1 VLRNK
6 GEGIRI
12 GELERCIAD
21 FAFDAELP
29 LDKVM
34 RKTQGK
40 VAVIGSGPA
49 GLTVAGDLAK
59 AGFGVTVYEALAEPG
74 GILLYGIPSFR
85 LPKKIVRR
93 EIQTI
98 ETLGVRFVTNCVIG
112 EQMTVDGLLAEHDAV
127 FIGSGTAIAKELDIP
142 GKDLNGVI
150 QSNYLLRTYY
160 LFQSGQISRGD
171 VMVNEGDRVLVIGT
185 GNVGMDAARTAVRLG
200 AESVTALS
208 HQGRE
213 EMSALQSEYEAA
225 VADGVR
231 FIWNTVPAAYE
242 GEGER
247 LTALLADSGQRRI
260 TLDAD
265 KVFLAVGSK
274 PANRIV
280 STTEGIETDKDGYVV
295 IKERPY
301 GMTSRKSVFA
311 GGDVV
316 HRPAS
321 VVLAMHE
328 AKKVAAGIEEYVK
341 AVKLLGL

>member
-1 VLRNK
+1 VLRSK
-6 GEGIRI
+6 GTGIRI

-29 LDKVM
+29 TDKVM
-34 RKTQGK
+34 QKTQGK

-59 AGFGVTVYEALAEPG
+59 AGFDVTVYEALAEPG

-85 LPKKIVRR
+85 LPKKVVRR

-98 ETLGVRFVTNCVIG
+98 ETLGVRFVTGCVIG
-112 EQMTVDGLLAEHDAV
+112 EKMTVDGLLAEHDAV
-127 FIGSGTAIAKELDIP
+127 FIGSGTAIAKEIDIP

-160 LFQSGQISRGD
+160 LFQSGQIAREE
-171 VMVNEGDRVLVIGT
+171 VMVDEGDRVLVIGA

-200 AESVTALS
+200 AESVTVLS

-213 EMSALQSEYEAA
+213 EMSALESEYEAA
-225 VADGVR
+225 LTDGVQ
-231 FIWNTVPAAYE
+231 FMWNTVPVAYE

-247 LTALLADSGQRRI
+247 LSSLLAENGSKRI
-260 TLDAD
+260 SLDAD

-280 STTEGIETDKDGYVV
+280 STTEGIVTDKDGYVV

-328 AKKVAAGIEEYVK
+328 AKKVAAGIAEYVR
-341 AVKLLGL
+341 AIKLLSL